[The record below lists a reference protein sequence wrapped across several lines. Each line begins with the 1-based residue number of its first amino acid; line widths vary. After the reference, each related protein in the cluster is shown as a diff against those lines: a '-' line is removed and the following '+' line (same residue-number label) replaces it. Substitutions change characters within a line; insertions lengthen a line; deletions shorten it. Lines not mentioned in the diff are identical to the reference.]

1 MGRSHRFHQKN
12 TTMGVLS
19 EDARIFTKRSNK
31 GRLSIVCENKVHFQG
46 TVRYA
51 VQFTDGEL
59 CSADGVGFII
69 SSDVP
74 CTKNI
79 QKIVSVFANRT
90 GRICIRVHDE
100 VVRCPERVKCL
111 EVGDWL
117 EVFSDLTQQ
126 TVSFTVWPKDGSE
139 PSFATVSFKETL
151 AQARARGV
159 NGLPRSVCG
168 YLAVVIKHLGVLLDL
183 GRYASATARRRQIK
197 KAQVVD
203 TKPVA
208 KPEPIKTEE
217 SPKQTQVVVPSK
229 PERKSW
235 ADVASDD
242 EDMTDFAWT
251 TQEALLSLSWST
263 AATDSLDE
271 LVPVGPSAHAP
282 AWVVHMMG
290 LSLLRPGAKQTPEN
304 YLTEQQEQLRQQ
316 ELLAEQ
322 MRQIQLVQMRQE
334 QMRQEQMRQEQ
345 LHQEQLRQEQL
356 RKEQLRQKQL
366 RQEQM
371 RQEQMRQEQVRQE
384 QLRQEQLR
392 QEQLQLERLQQQ
404 KQQQQQQAQMQMQQL
419 QLQMQQVQGQMQTQG
434 QAQQAMLVAVP
445 MNFMPMMM
453 PSQLAFTCVDAAL
466 LIGIADAPR
475 NQMQTAPQHALGYP
489 EDEEQQQ
496 QQQAKAIVPLP
507 KYAEGP
513 TFGSTHRFHQK
524 NSSMGVLSQDARTFT
539 KSSNKG
545 RLSIICENRVH
556 FSGVSRYAVQFTEGE
571 LCSADGVGFI
581 LSSDLPCTKNIQRIV
596 SVFANRT
603 GRICVRVHEEVER
616 CSQRVKCLEVGD
628 WLEVI
633 SDLDNQTVSFV
644 ALAVVRSMAAQNGQ
658 SQAVTQVEASAR
670 MGLAGAEVFRPTSRS
685 RLLPQ
690 QAGAGDEAC
699 QGWIDVLIRSE
710 FGSIIVGGCYICFV
724 ANFLFFGL
732 TYAMPQVFRVMQSP
746 FHPATQVLVVTS
758 ADIPACLLS
767 SILIRSK
774 AYGHRDSLSALAIVL
789 AMLLPTL
796 IILELGDVG
805 IVSAA
810 IYASYLAKC
819 AVTAFF
825 TIAYV
830 YVTEIFPSAYRC
842 TAASTCMA
850 GGRIGS
856 VLAPLAFELLTSGG
870 ESHIPFWLL
879 CSLLCVIAVWV
890 IQRCLTFELKGEP
903 LEDVVLKGGGNLK
916 LKRPSLLTPPEN
928 KADKMRTGHRGRHT
942 ASAQE
947 FWIQTLRGTLMPSFT
962 ASTVG
967 RTTTLKTQS
976 GRGCSCCF
984 CWKGMANNRHT
995 ILLVQ
1000 FDDSKD
1006 ARTYIDYPGIREAM
1020 DGVCQ
1025 LYEQSL
1031 KAMNPQLRST
1041 TYDVKDLY
1049 SFIDTVQDL
1058 SCLVFNPRAG
1068 SYVPHNKDWIK
1079 VEVFNHL
1086 KSQVQQ

>member
-1 MGRSHRFHQKN
+1 MLQSASFHGRKTFSRPCNDFDDF
-12 TTMGVLS
+12 GVP
-19 EDARIFTKRSNK
+19 
-31 GRLSIVCENKVHFQG
+31 
-46 TVRYA
+46 
-51 VQFTDGEL
+51 
-59 CSADGVGFII
+59 
-69 SSDVP
+69 SSD
-74 CTKNI
+74 
-79 QKIVSVFANRT
+79 
-90 GRICIRVHDE
+90 DE
-100 VVRCPERVKCL
+100 
-111 EVGDWL
+111 
-117 EVFSDLTQQ
+117 
-126 TVSFTVWPKDGSE
+126 
-139 PSFATVSFKETL
+139 KE
-151 AQARARGV
+151 
-159 NGLPRSVCG
+159 
-168 YLAVVIKHLGVLLDL
+168 LLNL

-197 KAQVVD
+197 KGQAVD
-203 TKPVA
+203 TKPVT

-251 TQEALLSLSWST
+251 TQEACVNDATAIVKDEKPTQSTEEKWSWST

-271 LVPVGPSAHAP
+271 LVPDTDEEDLYV
-282 AWVVHMMG
+282 
-290 LSLLRPGAKQTPEN
+290 PGAKQTPEN

-356 RKEQLRQKQL
+356 RKEQLRQEQL

-453 PSQLAFTCVDAAL
+453 PS
-466 LIGIADAPR
+466 

-507 KYAEGP
+507 KYA
-513 TFGSTHRFHQK
+513 
-524 NSSMGVLSQDARTFT
+524 
-539 KSSNKG
+539 
-545 RLSIICENRVH
+545 
-556 FSGVSRYAVQFTEGE
+556 
-571 LCSADGVGFI
+571 
-581 LSSDLPCTKNIQRIV
+581 
-596 SVFANRT
+596 
-603 GRICVRVHEEVER
+603 
-616 CSQRVKCLEVGD
+616 
-628 WLEVI
+628 
-633 SDLDNQTVSFV
+633 
-644 ALAVVRSMAAQNGQ
+644 
-658 SQAVTQVEASAR
+658 
-670 MGLAGAEVFRPTSRS
+670 
-685 RLLPQ
+685 
-690 QAGAGDEAC
+690 
-699 QGWIDVLIRSE
+699 
-710 FGSIIVGGCYICFV
+710 
-724 ANFLFFGL
+724 
-732 TYAMPQVFRVMQSP
+732 
-746 FHPATQVLVVTS
+746 
-758 ADIPACLLS
+758 
-767 SILIRSK
+767 
-774 AYGHRDSLSALAIVL
+774 
-789 AMLLPTL
+789 
-796 IILELGDVG
+796 VG
-805 IVSAA
+805 I
-810 IYASYLAKC
+810 
-819 AVTAFF
+819 AFF

-947 FWIQTLRGTLMPSFT
+947 IHWKKEDAIQS
-962 ASTVG
+962 A
-967 RTTTLKTQS
+967 
-976 GRGCSCCF
+976 
-984 CWKGMANNRHT
+984 
-995 ILLVQ
+995 
-1000 FDDSKD
+1000 
-1006 ARTYIDYPGIREAM
+1006 
-1020 DGVCQ
+1020 
-1025 LYEQSL
+1025 
-1031 KAMNPQLRST
+1031 
-1041 TYDVKDLY
+1041 
-1049 SFIDTVQDL
+1049 
-1058 SCLVFNPRAG
+1058 
-1068 SYVPHNKDWIK
+1068 
-1079 VEVFNHL
+1079 
-1086 KSQVQQ
+1086 